1 VRLIELCPA
10 HFCQSPLFFFNVWW
24 RIPKCAICAAG
35 NLAKIY
41 TATGNGFL
49 ALGDCVN
56 AAYYFGLAEGVVSAA
71 C

>member
-1 VRLIELCPA
+1 LSCALPISANRRSSSLTCGGE
-10 HFCQSPLFFFNVWW
+10 FQSAL
-24 RIPKCAICAAG
+24 ICAAG

-41 TATGNGFL
+41 TATGNVFL
-49 ALGDCVN
+49 ALGEYVN